1 MMKQVALDGEEIRG
15 DYIDVRA
22 LRERRIGGVAHTTS
36 QSNLRH
42 AHALLRLARAVF
54 EFGEGTACRD
64 EICLTAAPALI
75 GRFGRV
81 ARQACLADL
90 YGNQSRRGLGIVT
103 REPSARG
110 LAFELNHGRVA
121 DDGRA

>member
-1 MMKQVALDGEEIRG
+1 MMKQVALDGEEFRG

-22 LRERRIGGVAHTTS
+22 LRERRIGGVAPPTS

-64 EICLTAAPALI
+64 EICLPAAPTLI

-81 ARQACLADL
+81 DRQACLADL
-90 YGNQSRRGLGIVT
+90 FGNQSRRGLGIVT
-103 REPSARG
+103 REPSERG
-110 LAFELNHGRVA
+110 IAFGLNPGKY
-121 DDGRA
+121 